1 MSMSARCPKCGL
13 TQLARDVC
21 KKCGAPL
28 PGAAPIERSAA
39 PVPVARTAPPP
50 MRTAPPRAE
59 ARPVP
64 LADDVL
70 DDAFARDRF
79 LLRQQHFAINQKYEV
94 WNEQGQPI
102 LFVERPAHLAR
113 NLGGL
118 LAGLVAGAV
127 VLAIGALLLRLLFGS
142 DPQQMGL
149 LILCVVMLLVAAGAA
164 VVVVGTMLGAK
175 RHITFYRDASK
186 GERLLEIL
194 QDEKF
199 AFLEQHFTV
208 RDAAGQPFARFTK
221 NFLWDLLQKRWLCDA
236 LDGTP
241 LCVAKEEFWH
251 ALLSRTLGKLFP
263 MSFNFYDPNGAQIGA
278 FNRKFTL
285 LDRYVLDMT
294 GDPGRTLDRRVAIA
308 MGVMLDTG
316 ERR

>member
-28 PGAAPIERSAA
+28 PGAASVERSS
-39 PVPVARTAPPP
+39 VPVAQPAPPP
-50 MRTAPPRAE
+50 VRMAPRAMT
-59 ARPVP
+59 RPVAP

-118 LAGLVAGAV
+118 LAGLVAGGV
-127 VLAIGALLLRLLFGS
+127 VLVLGFLLLRLLFGS

-149 LILCVVMLLVAAGAA
+149 LILCVVVLLVAAGAA

-194 QDEKF
+194 QDEKL
-199 AFLEQHFTV
+199 AFLVQHFTL

-221 NFLWDLLQKRWLCDA
+221 NFLWDMLQKRWLCDT
-236 LDGTP
+236 LDGTR

-263 MSFNFYDPNGAQIGA
+263 MSFNFYDANGAPIGV

-285 LDRYVLDMT
+285 LDRYVLDLT
-294 GDPGRTLDRRVAIA
+294 GDPGRTLDRRVALA